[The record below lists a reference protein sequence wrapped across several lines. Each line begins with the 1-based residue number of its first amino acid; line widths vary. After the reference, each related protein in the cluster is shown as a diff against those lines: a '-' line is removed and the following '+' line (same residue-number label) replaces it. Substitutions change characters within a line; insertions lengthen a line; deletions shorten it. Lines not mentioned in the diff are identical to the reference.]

1 MFDTV
6 PLLYGVS
13 MAAID
18 VVILSLLKLFNIG
31 AIRGLVPIIGAML
44 VYALQPILFLKSLS
58 FSSLT
63 VMNLLWDVSSDVL
76 VTLVGLFYFK
86 EELSTPKKLG
96 VGLSLISIFLL
107 SYNG

>member
-18 VVILSLLKLFNIG
+18 VVILSLLKLFN
-31 AIRGLVPIIGAML
+31 IGAML